1 MTILLQNVRASFPRI
16 VEPEINKSFPNSPAK
31 FSMNLIL
38 PKDHPGVA
46 EFMAEVQKLALDKW
60 KEHAQ
65 VILGMANA
73 NKKLRCYGAGE
84 EVINSTTFQV
94 YPGYAGMLYFSAGSD
109 KDHPPQIV
117 KRDANG
123 IAQVAHDLER
133 QELAKRIYGG
143 CYVNVAISPWLQ
155 DNAGG
160 RAVRCNLHAVEFA
173 ADGEPLGD
181 SAGGVNVAN
190 LFGSIPAP
198 AAAAPTAAVPG
209 GLNFPGLPSF
219 LS

>member
-1 MTILLQNVRASFPRI
+1 MTIILQNVRISFPRI

-31 FSMNLIL
+31 YSANFIL
-38 PKDHPGVA
+38 PKDHPAFA
-46 EFMAEVQKLALDKW
+46 EFMKEVQALAADKW

-65 VILGMANA
+65 VILQMAHG

-84 EVINSTTFQV
+84 EVMNSTTFQV
-94 YPGYAGMLYFSAGSD
+94 YSGYPGNIYISAGAD
-109 KDHPPQIV
+109 KDHPPQII
-117 KRDANG
+117 KRDMNG
-123 IAQVAHDLER
+123 LAQVAHDIER

-143 CYVNVAISPWLQ
+143 CYVNAAISPWLQ

-160 RAVRCNLHAVEFA
+160 RAVRCNLLAVEFA

-181 SAGGVNVAN
+181 GGGATNVAS
-190 LFGSIPAP
+190 LFGNIPAP
-198 AAAAPTAAVPG
+198 AAAPAAAATPG
-209 GLNFPGLPSF
+209 GMTFPGMPSF

>member
-1 MTILLQNVRASFPRI
+1 MTVILQNVRASFPRI

-31 FSMNLIL
+31 YSMNIIL
-38 PKDHPGVA
+38 PKGHPGMDQ
-46 EFMAEVQKLALDKW
+46 FMAEVQALAVEKW
-60 KEHAQ
+60 KEHAAT
-65 VILGMANA
+65 ILGMANG

-84 EVINSTTFQV
+84 EVMNTTTFEV
-94 YPGYAGMLYFSAGSD
+94 YKGYPGMIYLSAASD

-123 IAQVAHDLER
+123 LAQVAHDMER

-143 CYVNVAISPWLQ
+143 CYVNVAITPWLQ

-160 RAVRCNLHAVEFA
+160 RAVRCNLHAIEFA

-181 SAGGVNVAN
+181 SGGVDVKT
-190 LFGSIPAP
+190 LFGSVPAP

-209 GLNFPGLPSF
+209 GMSFPGMPSF